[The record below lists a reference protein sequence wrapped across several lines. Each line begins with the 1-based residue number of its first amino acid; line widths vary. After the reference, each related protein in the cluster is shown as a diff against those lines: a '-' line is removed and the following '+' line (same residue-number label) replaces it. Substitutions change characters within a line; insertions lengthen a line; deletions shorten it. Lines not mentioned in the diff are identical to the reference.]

1 MLVHVKAVRQKEGI
15 YRAIS
20 KIGSRVRLPPT
31 ADGITVRKRW
41 IASQSEQRPQGR
53 QVMRTSLRIGLV
65 AFGIALV
72 GISAPQARADGA
84 DFFKGKTVT
93 YIIATAPGGGYDLY
107 GRLVAE
113 YMQKHLPGSTFV
125 VKNVPGAGH
134 LIGANTIAA
143 AKPDGLTFGIFNTGL
158 IYNQL
163 IKQQGVRFDL
173 TKMSWIGKAA
183 SDSRIMIM
191 AEQSPIKSL
200 AELRASKRKIKFAVS
215 GIGSSS
221 YIETTMLTNVLQL
234 PVEVLTGYSGNEDRL
249 AMRRGEI
256 EGVIGS
262 VSSYEPFVKDG
273 YARII
278 AHVGGKGTPQLDQ
291 LVTDPK
297 AKPLIALIKS
307 QGDVARLTAGPPDI
321 PADRL
326 EALRAAY
333 RKALADPEMK
343 EKAEK
348 AKIPLDPATGDQV
361 GALIKE
367 ALDQPPETIALLKD
381 VLERKED
388 SAEIKGKI
396 TEVTGEGREIVLKLA
411 DGKAF
416 KAQISG
422 SRTEVSIA
430 GQKAK
435 RTDLK
440 VDMACAISS
449 TGGDGAEAKSVS
461 CQ

>member
-1 MLVHVKAVRQKEGI
+1 MKA
-15 YRAIS
+15 
-20 KIGSRVRLPPT
+20 
-31 ADGITVRKRW
+31 
-41 IASQSEQRPQGR
+41 
-53 QVMRTSLRIGLV
+53 SLRFALLASGV
-65 AFGIALV
+65 ALAGTSTV
-72 GISAPQARADGA
+72 PQVHADGA
-84 DFFKGKTVT
+84 EFFKGKTVT
-93 YIIATAPGGGYDLY
+93 YIIATNPGGGYDLY

-134 LIGANTIAA
+134 MIGANTIAA

-163 IKQQGVRFDL
+163 IKHQGVRFDL

-183 SDSRIMIM
+183 SDSRIVII
-191 AEQSPIKSL
+191 AEQSPIKTF
-200 AELRASKRKIKFAVS
+200 ADLRASKQKVKFAVS

-221 YIETTMLTNVLQL
+221 FIETTMLTNALKL
-234 PVEVLTGYSGNEDRL
+234 PVDVLTGYTGADDRL

-256 EGVIGS
+256 VGAIGS

-278 AHVGGKGTPQLDQ
+278 AHIGGKGTPQLDQ
-291 LVTDPK
+291 LVTDLK
-297 AKPLIALIKS
+297 AKPLIALVKS

-333 RKALADPEMK
+333 RKALADPELK
-343 EKAEK
+343 EKAER
-348 AKIPLDPATGDQV
+348 AKLPLDPASGEEV
-361 GALIKE
+361 SALIKE
-367 ALDQPPETIALLKD
+367 ALDQPAETIALLKD
-381 VLERKED
+381 VLERRED

-396 TEVTGEGREIVLKLA
+396 AEVIGEGRELVLKLA
-411 DGKAF
+411 DGKTL
-416 KAQISG
+416 KAQVSG
-422 SRTEVSIA
+422 SRTEVSIG

-435 RTDLK
+435 RADLK
-440 VDMACAISS
+440 VDMACTISS

>member
-1 MLVHVKAVRQKEGI
+1 MKPSLGVG
-15 YRAIS
+15 
-20 KIGSRVRLPPT
+20 L
-31 ADGITVRKRW
+31 
-41 IASQSEQRPQGR
+41 AS
-53 QVMRTSLRIGLV
+53 GLAMV
-65 AFGIALV
+65 SVLG
-72 GISAPQARADGA
+72 APEVRADGA
-84 DFFKGKTVT
+84 EFFKGKTVT

-113 YMQKHLPGSTFV
+113 YMQKYLPGSTFV

-183 SDSRIMIM
+183 SDSRIIIM
-191 AEQSPIKSL
+191 AEQSPIRSFD
-200 AELRASKRKIKFAVS
+200 ELRSSKRKVKFAVS

-221 YIETTMLTNVLQL
+221 YIETTMLANVLQL
-234 PVEVLTGYSGNEDRL
+234 PVEILTGYSGNEDRL

-278 AHVGGKGTPQLDQ
+278 AHIGGKGKPQLDQ
-291 LVTDPK
+291 LVSDAK

-307 QGDVARLTAGPPDI
+307 QGEVARLTAGPPDI

-326 EALRAAY
+326 EALRTAY
-333 RKALADPEMK
+333 RKALADPEMR

-348 AKIPLDPATGDQV
+348 AKIPLDPATGEEV
-361 GALIKE
+361 TKLIGE
-367 ALDQPPETIALLKD
+367 ALDQPADTIALLKD
-381 VLERKED
+381 VLERKGD
-388 SAEIKGKI
+388 V
-396 TEVTGEGREIVLKLA
+396 TEVKAKIAEVLGEGRELVLKLA
-411 DGKAF
+411 DGKTF
-416 KAQISG
+416 KVQVSG
-422 SRTEVSIA
+422 SRTEVSIG

-435 RTDLK
+435 RADLK
-440 VDMACAISS
+440 ADMSCTIAS

>member
-1 MLVHVKAVRQKEGI
+1 MKA
-15 YRAIS
+15 
-20 KIGSRVRLPPT
+20 
-31 ADGITVRKRW
+31 
-41 IASQSEQRPQGR
+41 
-53 QVMRTSLRIGLV
+53 SLRATLA
-65 AFGIALV
+65 AFGIALA
-72 GISAPQARADGA
+72 GPLAAPQALADGA
-84 DFFKGKTVT
+84 EFFKGKTVT

-113 YMQKHLPGSTFV
+113 YMQRHLPGSTFV

-143 AKPDGLTFGIFNTGL
+143 AKPDGLTIGIFNTGL

-163 IKQQGVRFDL
+163 ISHSGVRFDL

-183 SDSRIMIM
+183 SDSRILVM
-191 AEQSPIKSL
+191 AEQSPIKSFD
-200 AELRASKRKIKFAVS
+200 ELRKSPRKLKFAVS

-221 YIETTMLTNVLQL
+221 YIETTILANMLKL
-234 PVEVLTGYSGNEDRL
+234 PVEVLTGYTGSDDRL

-273 YARII
+273 YGRII
-278 AHVGGKGTPQLDQ
+278 AHIGGKGTPQLDQ
-291 LVTDPK
+291 LVTEPK

-307 QGDVARLTAGPPDI
+307 QGEVARLTVGPADI

-333 RKALADPEMK
+333 RKALDDPEMR
-343 EKAEK
+343 EK
-348 AKIPLDPATGDQV
+348 AKKAQLPLDPAIGDTV
-361 GALIKE
+361 AALVKE
-367 ALDQPPETIALLKD
+367 ALNQPPESVAMLKE
-381 VLERKED
+381 VLEQKQET
-388 SAEIKGKI
+388 AEIKGKLA
-396 TEVTGEGREIVLKLA
+396 EVIGEGREVVLKQA
-411 DGKAF
+411 DGKMV
-416 KAQISG
+416 KAQVSG
-422 SRTEVSIA
+422 SRTEVSIG

-435 RTDLK
+435 RADLK
-440 VDMACAISS
+440 VDMMCSISS

>member
-1 MLVHVKAVRQKEGI
+1 MKASVRT
-15 YRAIS
+15 A
-20 KIGSRVRLPPT
+20 PT
-31 ADGITVRKRW
+31 V
-41 IASQSEQRPQGR
+41 
-53 QVMRTSLRIGLV
+53 L
-65 AFGIALV
+65 GIALA
-72 GISAPQARADGA
+72 GLLTATQALADGA
-84 DFFKGKTVT
+84 EFFKGKTIT

-113 YMQKHLPGSTFV
+113 YMQRHLPGSTFV

-143 AKPDGLTFGIFNTGL
+143 AKPDGLTIGIFNTGL

-163 IKQQGVRFDL
+163 ISHQGVRFDL

-183 SDSRIMIM
+183 SDSRIVII
-191 AEQSPIKSL
+191 AQQSPIKTFDD
-200 AELRASKRKIKFAVS
+200 LRKSPGKVKFAVS

-221 YIETTMLTNVLQL
+221 YIETTILANMLKL
-234 PVEVLTGYSGNEDRL
+234 PVEVLTGYSGSDDRL

-278 AHVGGKGTPQLDQ
+278 AHIGGKGTPQLDQ

-307 QGDVARLTAGPPDI
+307 QGEVARLTVGPADI

-333 RKALADPEMK
+333 GKALADPELQ
-343 EKAEK
+343 EKATK
-348 AKIPLDPATGDQV
+348 ARIPLDPAIGDTV
-361 GALIKE
+361 AALVKE
-367 ALDQPPETIALLKD
+367 ALSQPPEAIALLKD
-381 VLERKED
+381 VLERTE
-388 SAEIKGKI
+388 STAEIKGKLA
-396 TEVTGEGREIVLKLA
+396 EVIGEGRELVLKQA
-411 DGKAF
+411 DGKMV
-416 KAQISG
+416 KAQVSG
-422 SRTEVSIA
+422 SRTEVSIG

-435 RTDLK
+435 RAELK
-440 VDMACAISS
+440 VDMTCSIATS
-449 TGGDGAEAKSVS
+449 GGDGAEAKSVS

>member
-1 MLVHVKAVRQKEGI
+1 M
-15 YRAIS
+15 
-20 KIGSRVRLPPT
+20 
-31 ADGITVRKRW
+31 
-41 IASQSEQRPQGR
+41 QR
-53 QVMRTSLRIGLV
+53 
-65 AFGIALV
+65 
-72 GISAPQARADGA
+72 
-84 DFFKGKTVT
+84 
-93 YIIATAPGGGYDLY
+93 
-107 GRLVAE
+107 
-113 YMQKHLPGSTFV
+113 HLPGSTFV

-143 AKPDGLTFGIFNTGL
+143 AKPDGLTIGIFNTGL

-163 IKQQGVRFDL
+163 ISHQGVRFDL

-183 SDSRIMIM
+183 SDSRIVII
-191 AEQSPIKSL
+191 AQQSPIKTFDD
-200 AELRASKRKIKFAVS
+200 LRKSPTKVKFAVS

-221 YIETTMLTNVLQL
+221 YIETTILANMLKL
-234 PVEVLTGYSGNEDRL
+234 PVEVLTGYSGSDDRL

-278 AHVGGKGTPQLDQ
+278 AHIGGKGTPQLEH
-291 LVTDPK
+291 LVTEPK

-307 QGDVARLTAGPPDI
+307 QGDVARLTVGPADI

-333 RKALADPEMK
+333 RKALDDPDMK
-343 EKAEK
+343 GK
-348 AKIPLDPATGDQV
+348 AKKAQIPLDPAIGDTV
-361 GALIKE
+361 AALVKE
-367 ALDQPPETIALLKD
+367 ALNQPPESIAMLKE
-381 VLERKED
+381 VLERTED
-388 SAEIKGKI
+388 TAEIKGKLA
-396 TEVTGEGREIVLKLA
+396 EVIGEGREVVLKQA
-411 DGKAF
+411 DGKTV

-422 SRTEVSIA
+422 SRTEVSIG

-435 RTDLK
+435 RADLK
-440 VDMACAISS
+440 VDMTCSISS

>member
-1 MLVHVKAVRQKEGI
+1 MNRSIRMSVSAFVGVLGAVCAMAQ
-15 YRAIS
+15 
-20 KIGSRVRLPPT
+20 
-31 ADGITVRKRW
+31 
-41 IASQSEQRPQGR
+41 
-53 QVMRTSLRIGLV
+53 
-65 AFGIALV
+65 AF
-72 GISAPQARADGA
+72 ADGA
-84 DFFKGKTVT
+84 EFFKGKTVT
-93 YIIATAPGGGYDLY
+93 YIVATAPGGGYDLY

-134 LIGANTIAA
+134 MIGANTIAA

-163 IKQQGVRFDL
+163 IKHQGVRFDL

-183 SDSRIMIM
+183 SDSRIMII
-191 AEQSPIKSL
+191 AAQSPIKSF
-200 AELRASKRKIKFAVS
+200 ADLRASKQKVKFAVS

-221 YIETTMLTNVLQL
+221 YIETTMLTNVLRL
-234 PVEVLTGYSGNEDRL
+234 PVEVLTGYTGSDDRL

-256 EGVIGS
+256 EGAIGS
-262 VSSYEPFVKDG
+262 VSSYDPFVKDG

-278 AHVGGKGTPQLDQ
+278 ARIGGQEKDVPQLDQ

-307 QGDVARLTAGPPDI
+307 QGEVARLTAGPPDI

-333 RKALADPEMK
+333 RKALSDPEMQ
-343 EKAEK
+343 EKANR
-348 AKIPLDPATGDQV
+348 AKIPLDPATGEQV
-361 GALIKE
+361 AALIKE
-367 ALDQPPETIALLKD
+367 ALEQPAETIALLKD

-388 SAEIKGKI
+388 SVEIKGRI
-396 TEVTGEGREIVLKLA
+396 AEVIGEGRELVLKQA
-411 DGKAF
+411 DGKTL
-416 KAQISG
+416 KAQVSG
-422 SRTEVSIA
+422 SRTEVSIG

-435 RTDLK
+435 RADIK
-440 VDMACAISS
+440 VDMACTISS